1 MRDFRTALLCVS
13 LALAGCVEMPFPPQ
27 QPQPEPKTVAE
38 PAKPKPPTQEQ
49 VTEAFTRLNGAFQK
63 EYERILAERGTRTV
77 QASRSEA
84 FSALH
89 AGLARLGM
97 IVESRDPDAGTLT
110 VAAPAPKPL
119 SAEEWQ
125 RTVQADA
132 PMMGAILCPL
142 LGAYCKTIRFEPDDY
157 VIVINATVLPAGRG
171 ASEVSVTTRMREIAP
186 RPGVPRR
193 DYPPPTGVRMAL
205 DKIWGQLEQQLAAA
219 KPRR

>member
-1 MRDFRTALLCVS
+1 MRALHYASLCAWV
-13 LALAGCVEMPFPPQ
+13 ALAGCVEMPFP
-27 QPQPEPKTVAE
+27 QPRPEPEPKKAVAE
-38 PAKPKPPTQEQ
+38 PVKPKPPTPEQ

-77 QASRSEA
+77 QASRA
-84 FSALH
+84 DTFGALH

-97 IVESRDPDAGTLT
+97 IVESRDPEAGTLT

-125 RTVQADA
+125 RTVQSDA
-132 PMMGAILCPL
+132 PMMGAILCPV
-142 LGAYCKTIRFEPDDY
+142 LGPYCKTIRFEPDDY

-171 ASEVSVTTRMREIAP
+171 ASEVSLTTRMREIAP

-205 DKIWGQLEQQLAAA
+205 DKIWGQLEQQLARA
-219 KPRR
+219 RR